1 MRLKVIKKCRV
12 NSPTRFVLFYLYNKN
27 THQGSALQL
36 YKHNNEGEDNKENT
50 VRLENGMSGFNQLS

>member
-1 MRLKVIKKCRV
+1 M
-12 NSPTRFVLFYLYNKN
+12 LFYLYNKN